1 MQILHKVR
9 SIRFILTLWYSVI
22 LLIAFVL
29 FGSAVYIYLKHLQE
43 TSLQEDL
50 LEEVDWIARIVDVER
65 TRVSDLAALEE
76 LSSDVERRITEHF
89 VFNPRNYIVMLT
101 TSGGNVLY
109 ESDNRQNRDLIGEN
123 ILAGATLVYTV
134 RDSDGTVMRVAARRD
149 APFVIQVAY
158 TENVMR
164 AVLEH
169 LLSIFAVLAPVVLF
183 VAVSGG
189 WLMAGIML
197 RPIRDISI
205 RAKDITASNLSGRI
219 HTRSTDD
226 ELGELISTING
237 MISRLEMSF
246 RNIREFS
253 LSIAHELKTPLTI
266 LKGES
271 ELALTKSLTSRE
283 AQRLAATYLEE
294 SSRLS
299 RIVDDLLTLAKVEA
313 GQMTLHEEPVRLHEL
328 VDGIYE
334 DALILAADRRIS
346 VTLDRNDQGMVS
358 GDPVRLRQLLR
369 ALISNAV
376 RYTDPGGW
384 VRIRNERSENAVS
397 VSVEDS
403 GLGIPAESLDKIF
416 DRFYRVDEARSRAQG
431 GSGLG
436 LSIAKWIAEAHHG
449 SISVQSTPGK
459 GSCFTVHLTFHSPE
473 TISSIRP

>member
-1 MQILHKVR
+1 
-9 SIRFILTLWYSVI
+9 
-22 LLIAFVL
+22 
-29 FGSAVYIYLKHLQE
+29 
-43 TSLQEDL
+43 
-50 LEEVDWIARIVDVER
+50 
-65 TRVSDLAALEE
+65 
-76 LSSDVERRITEHF
+76 
-89 VFNPRNYIVMLT
+89 
-101 TSGGNVLY
+101 
-109 ESDNRQNRDLIGEN
+109 
-123 ILAGATLVYTV
+123 
-134 RDSDGTVMRVAARRD
+134 VAARRD

-197 RPIRDISI
+197 RPIRDISM

-219 HTRSTDD
+219 VTRSTDD

>member
-197 RPIRDISI
+197 RPIRDISM

-219 HTRSTDD
+219 VTRSTDD

-459 GSCFTVHLTFHSPE
+459 GSCFTVNLTFHSPE

>member
-1 MQILHKVR
+1 MQILHKAQ
-9 SIRFILTLWYSVI
+9 SIRFVLTLWYSVI

-29 FGSAVYIYLKHLQE
+29 FGSAVYLYLKHVQE

-50 LEEVDWIARIVDVER
+50 LEEVDWISRIVDLER
-65 TRVSDLAALEE
+65 SRVTDRAALEE

-101 TSGGNVLY
+101 SSGGNILY
-109 ESDNRQNRDLIGEN
+109 ESDNRQNRDLVGQN
-123 ILAGATLVYTV
+123 VLAGATLVYTV
-134 RDSDGTVMRVAARRD
+134 QDSDGAVMRVAARRD

-158 TENVMR
+158 TENVTR

-183 VAVSGG
+183 VAISGG
-189 WLMAGIML
+189 WLMAGIVL
-197 RPIRDISI
+197 RPIREISE

-219 HTRSTDD
+219 ITRSTDD

-271 ELALTKSLTSRE
+271 ELALTKSLSPRE
-283 AQRLAATYLEE
+283 AQQLAATYLEE

-313 GQMTLHEEPVRLHEL
+313 GQMILHEEPVRMHVL

-334 DALILAADRRIS
+334 DALILAADRQIS
-346 VTLDRNDQGMVS
+346 VTLDRNDQGIVS

-376 RYTDPGGW
+376 RYTDPGGT
-384 VRIRNERSENAVS
+384 VRIRNERNGNEAWISI
-397 VSVEDS
+397 EDT
-403 GLGIPAESLDKIF
+403 GIGIPVESLDKIF
-416 DRFYRVDEARSRAQG
+416 DRFYRVDEARSRTHG

-436 LSIAKWIAEAHHG
+436 LSIARWIAEAHHG
-449 SISVQSTPGK
+449 SISVQSTPGM
-459 GSCFTVHLTFHSPE
+459 GSCFTVHLPLNSTQ
-473 TISSIRP
+473 TLKLIGL

>member
-197 RPIRDISI
+197 RPIRDISM

>member
-197 RPIRDISI
+197 RPIRDISM

-403 GLGIPAESLDKIF
+403 GFGIPAESLDKIF

>member
-29 FGSAVYIYLKHLQE
+29 FGSSVYIYLKHLQE

-158 TENVMR
+158 TANVMR

-197 RPIRDISI
+197 RPIRDISM

-219 HTRSTDD
+219 VTRSTDD

>member
-1 MQILHKVR
+1 
-9 SIRFILTLWYSVI
+9 
-22 LLIAFVL
+22 
-29 FGSAVYIYLKHLQE
+29 
-43 TSLQEDL
+43 
-50 LEEVDWIARIVDVER
+50 
-65 TRVSDLAALEE
+65 
-76 LSSDVERRITEHF
+76 
-89 VFNPRNYIVMLT
+89 
-101 TSGGNVLY
+101 
-109 ESDNRQNRDLIGEN
+109 
-123 ILAGATLVYTV
+123 
-134 RDSDGTVMRVAARRD
+134 
-149 APFVIQVAY
+149 
-158 TENVMR
+158 
-164 AVLEH
+164 
-169 LLSIFAVLAPVVLF
+169 
-183 VAVSGG
+183 
-189 WLMAGIML
+189 
-197 RPIRDISI
+197 
-205 RAKDITASNLSGRI
+205 
-219 HTRSTDD
+219 
-226 ELGELISTING
+226 
-237 MISRLEMSF
+237 
-246 RNIREFS
+246 

>member
-1 MQILHKVR
+1 MQILHKAR
-9 SIRFILTLWYSVI
+9 SIRFVLTLWYSII

-29 FGSAVYIYLKHLQE
+29 FGSAVYLYLKHLQE

-65 TRVSDLAALEE
+65 SRVSDRAALEE
-76 LSSDVERRITEHF
+76 LSSDIERRITEHF
-89 VFNPRNYIVMLT
+89 MFNPRNYIVMLT
-101 TSGGNVLY
+101 SSSGNILY
-109 ESDNRQNRDLIGEN
+109 ESDNRQNRDLVGESV
-123 ILAGATLVYTV
+123 LAGATLVYTV

-149 APFVIQVAY
+149 APFVIEVAY
-158 TENVMR
+158 TERVTQ
-164 AVLEH
+164 AVLER

-183 VAVSGG
+183 VAISGG
-189 WLMAGIML
+189 WLMAGIVL
-197 RPIRDISI
+197 RPIREISE
-205 RAKDITASNLSGRI
+205 RAKEITASNLSGRI
-219 HTRSTDD
+219 ITRSTDD
-226 ELGELISTING
+226 ELGELISTINS

-271 ELALTKSLTSRE
+271 ELALTRPLSPLE
-283 AQRLAATYLEE
+283 AEQLASTYLEE
-294 SSRLS
+294 TSRLS

-313 GQMTLHEEPVRLHEL
+313 GQMTLSEEPVKLHEL

-334 DALILAADRRIS
+334 DALILAADRQIA
-346 VTLDRNDQGMVS
+346 VTLDRNDRGIVT

-376 RYTDPGGW
+376 RYTDPGGT
-384 VRIRNERSENAVS
+384 VRIQNERNGDRVS
-397 VSVEDS
+397 ISIEDT
-403 GLGIPAESLDKIF
+403 GIGIPIESLDKIF
-416 DRFYRVDEARSRAQG
+416 DRFYRVDEARSRVYG

-449 SISVQSTPGK
+449 SISVRSSSGK
-459 GSCFTVHLTFHSPE
+459 GSCFTVHLPLNSPQMLK
-473 TISSIRP
+473 SHLL